1 MTSVGVVTPFW
12 LDRPPAEA
20 LDIAVAADE
29 AGFSTLW
36 IGEMAT
42 FDAFALATAVGLRTS
57 DISLRIGPLAVGVRS
72 PVALALGLST
82 VVAMTGR
89 PAGLALGASSPRI
102 VSGWHGREWEPVRRM
117 RETVRDTRA
126 LLDGNRVAGFRLQ
139 EPVPGTPISV
149 AAFGPAMTRVAG
161 EMGDEVV
168 LNLVSAG
175 HVGEVGRR
183 LARVPGDRA
192 EAGQDEAGPGEVG
205 RDEASL
211 GEVGRDE
218 AVRVSPPPLVVWI
231 PAALDPGPATLHQL
245 RAQLS
250 VYLSPP
256 GYGEMFTA
264 LGHGPLVEQARAG
277 KPRPEL
283 AQAIPTDL
291 IEAVGAI
298 GSAKDIANRVTEYF
312 DAGAEHVGLVPATAE
327 DPAGQNLL
335 TTLSPLLTKERR

>member
-12 LDRPPAEA
+12 LDRPPSEA

-139 EPVPGTPISV
+139 EPVAGTPISV
-149 AAFGPAMTRVAG
+149 AAFGPAMTRVAA
-161 EMGDEVV
+161 EVGDEVV
-168 LNLVSAG
+168 LNLVSSG
-175 HVGEVGRR
+175 HVGEVHQR
-183 LARVPGDRA
+183 LAP
-192 EAGQDEAGPGEVG
+192 
-205 RDEASL
+205 
-211 GEVGRDE
+211 
-218 AVRVSPPPLVVWI
+218 VSPPPLAVWI
-231 PAALDPGPATLHQL
+231 PAALDPGPATLQQL

-277 KPRPEL
+277 KPRAEL

-312 DAGAEHVGLVPATAE
+312 DAGAGHVGLVPATAE
-327 DPAGQNLL
+327 DPAGRNLL
-335 TTLSPLLTKERR
+335 ATLSPLLTKERR

>member
-20 LDIAVAADE
+20 LDIAVVADE
-29 AGFSTLW
+29 TGFGTLW

-42 FDAFALATAVGLRTS
+42 FDAFALATAAGLRTS
-57 DISLRIGPLAVGVRS
+57 AISLKIGPLAVGVRS

-89 PAGLALGASSPRI
+89 RAGLALGASSPRI
-102 VSGWHGREWEPVRRM
+102 VTEWHGRDWEPVRRT

-126 LLDGNRVAGFRLQ
+126 ILDGNRVAGFRLQ
-139 EPVPGTPISV
+139 QPVPGTPISV
-149 AAFGPAMTRVAG
+149 AAFGPAMTRVAA
-161 EMGDEVV
+161 EVGDEVV

-175 HVGEVGRR
+175 HVAEVKK
-183 LARVPGDRA
+183 
-192 EAGQDEAGPGEVG
+192 Q
-205 RDEASL
+205 
-211 GEVGRDE
+211 
-218 AVRVSPPPLVVWI
+218 VSALVSVPPPLAVWI

-264 LGHGPLVEQARAG
+264 LGHGTLVEQARAG
-277 KPRPEL
+277 RPRAEL

-298 GSAKDIANRVTEYF
+298 GSARDIARRVDEYF

-327 DPAGQNLL
+327 DPAGRGLL
-335 TTLSPLLTKERR
+335 TTLSPLLAKGRR

>member
-20 LDIAVAADE
+20 LDIAVVADE
-29 AGFSTLW
+29 TGFGTLW

-57 DISLRIGPLAVGVRS
+57 TISVKIGPLAVGVRS

-89 PAGLALGASSPRI
+89 RAGLALGASSPRI
-102 VSGWHGREWEPVRRM
+102 VTEWHGRDWEPVRRT
-117 RETVRDTRA
+117 RETVRDVRA
-126 LLDGNRVAGFRLQ
+126 ILDGNRVAGFRLQ
-139 EPVPGTPISV
+139 QPVPGTPISV
-149 AAFGPAMTRVAG
+149 AAFGPAMTRVAA
-161 EMGDEVV
+161 EAGDEVV
-168 LNLVSAG
+168 LNLVSAD
-175 HVGEVGRR
+175 HVAHVHQR
-183 LARVPGDRA
+183 LARPARA
-192 EAGQDEAGPGEVG
+192 GIEEGSGIPLA
-205 RDEASL
+205 
-211 GEVGRDE
+211 
-218 AVRVSPPPLVVWI
+218 PPPLAVWI

-250 VYLSPP
+250 VYISPP

-264 LGHGPLVEQARAG
+264 LGHGTLVEQARAG
-277 KPRPEL
+277 RPRAEL
-283 AQAIPTDL
+283 AQAIPTEL

-298 GSAKDIANRVTEYF
+298 GSASDIARRVDEYF

-327 DPAGQNLL
+327 DPAGRGLL
-335 TTLSPLLTKERR
+335 TTLSPLLTKGRR

>member
-29 AGFSTLW
+29 AGFGTLW

-42 FDAFALATAVGLRTS
+42 FDAFALATAAGLRTS
-57 DISLRIGPLAVGVRS
+57 NISLKIGPLAVGVRS

-82 VVAMTGR
+82 VVATTGR
-89 PAGLALGASSPRI
+89 RAGLALGASSPRI
-102 VSGWHGREWEPVRRM
+102 VTEWHGRDWEPVRRM

-126 LLDGNRVAGFRLQ
+126 ILDGNRVAGFRLRQ
-139 EPVPGTPISV
+139 PVPGTPISV
-149 AAFGPAMTRVAG
+149 AAFGPAMTRVAAAVA
-161 EMGDEVV
+161 DEVV
-168 LNLVSAG
+168 LNLVSAD
-175 HVGEVGRR
+175 HVANAKKQFMA
-183 LARVPGDRA
+183 LASV
-192 EAGQDEAGPGEVG
+192 
-205 RDEASL
+205 
-211 GEVGRDE
+211 
-218 AVRVSPPPLVVWI
+218 PPPLAVWI

-264 LGHGPLVEQARAG
+264 LGHGTLVEQARAG
-277 KPRPEL
+277 RPRAEL
-283 AQAIPTDL
+283 AQAIPADL
-291 IEAVGAI
+291 IEAVAAI
-298 GSAKDIANRVTEYF
+298 GSAQDIADRVDEYF

-327 DPAGQNLL
+327 DPAGHGLL
-335 TTLSPLLTKERR
+335 TTLSPLLTKGRR

>member
-20 LDIAVAADE
+20 LDIAVVADE
-29 AGFSTLW
+29 AGFGTLW

-42 FDAFALATAVGLRTS
+42 FDAFALATAAGLRTS
-57 DISLRIGPLAVGVRS
+57 DISLKIGPLAAGVRS

-89 PAGLALGASSPRI
+89 RAGLALGASSPRI
-102 VSGWHGREWEPVRRM
+102 VTEWHGRDWEPVRRM

-126 LLDGNRVAGFRLQ
+126 ILAGNRVAGFRLQ
-139 EPVPGTPISV
+139 QPVPGTPISV
-149 AAFGPAMTRVAG
+149 AAFGPAMTRVAAAV
-161 EMGDEVV
+161 GDEVV

-175 HVGEVGRR
+175 HV
-183 LARVPGDRA
+183 
-192 EAGQDEAGPGEVG
+192 
-205 RDEASL
+205 AS
-211 GEVGRDE
+211 VKKQ
-218 AVRVSPPPLVVWI
+218 VRELTNVPPPLAVWI

-264 LGHGPLVEQARAG
+264 LGHGTLVEQARAG
-277 KPRPEL
+277 KPRSEL
-283 AQAIPTDL
+283 AQAIPADL

-298 GSAKDIANRVTEYF
+298 GSARDIARRVDEYF
-312 DAGAEHVGLVPATAE
+312 DAGAEHVGLVPATAG
-327 DPAGQNLL
+327 DPAGRELL
-335 TTLSPLLTKERR
+335 TRLSPLLTKDRR